1 MTGVGSVV
9 QMIEESELQC
19 LALNIYHEA
28 RNESTAG
35 MVAVGQVTLNRVDS
49 QRFPSTVC
57 KVVRQGIYRGGHPV
71 RNRCQFSWHCDG
83 LSDIPYNIRSYNRS
97 IEIAQWL
104 LFTNPWLP
112 DFTDGSL
119 FYHASYVL
127 PKWSRTKKVTSRI
140 DSHIFYR

>member
-1 MTGVGSVV
+1 VA
-9 QMIEESELQC
+9 QMIDETELRC

-49 QRFPSTVC
+49 IRFPNTVC
-57 KVVRQGIYRGGHPV
+57 KVVRQGVYRGGYPV
-71 RNRCQFSWHCDG
+71 RDRCQFSWHCDG
-83 LSDIPYNIRSYNRS
+83 LSDIPYNLRSYNRS

-119 FYHASYVL
+119 FYHASYVQ
-127 PKWSRTKKVTSRI
+127 PKWSRTKKITSRI

>member
-1 MTGVGSVV
+1 MTVVGSVV

>member
-1 MTGVGSVV
+1 MTVVGSVV

-57 KVVRQGIYRGGHPV
+57 KVVRQRVYRGGHPV